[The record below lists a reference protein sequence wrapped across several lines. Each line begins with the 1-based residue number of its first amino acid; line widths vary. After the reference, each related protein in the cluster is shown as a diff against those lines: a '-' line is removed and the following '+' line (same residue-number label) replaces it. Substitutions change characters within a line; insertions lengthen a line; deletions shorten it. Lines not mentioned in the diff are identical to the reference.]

1 MRQKLRSRRPSH
13 STVVAYLALFVALG
27 GTTYAATGGN
37 FILGQSNSASSTTAL
52 SAGVTGPAFKVTNTS
67 TGAAASFNAAAG
79 RPALAVNNAAKVTKL
94 NADLLD
100 GKDSTAFLDACPS
113 PLTARLGQICAGSD
127 GGGRDWYAA
136 LRYCAESDLRLPSLS
151 EAYAMALNFT
161 VPGVGPTDTF
171 WTNDM
176 WDDHY
181 GSTGT
186 SITEYAHTMAAGG
199 SVGYDYLGG
208 LYKTVCVTDPTN
220 NF

>member
-1 MRQKLRSRRPSH
+1 MRQGIRSRLTFANVTS
-13 STVVAYLALFVALG
+13 VIALFVALG
-27 GTTYAATGGN
+27 GTTLAATGGN
-37 FILGQSNSASSTTAL
+37 FILGQSNSATSTTSL

-67 TGAAASFNAAAG
+67 TGAAASFYAAAG
-79 RPALAVNNAAKVTKL
+79 RPALAVNTAAKVNKL
-94 NADLLD
+94 NADQLD
-100 GKDSTAFLDACPS
+100 GMDSAAFLDGCPS
-113 PLTARLGQICAGSD
+113 PLTARVGQTCAGSD
-127 GGGRDWYAA
+127 GGARDWYTA
-136 LRYCAESDLRLPSLS
+136 LRYCATSDLRLPSLS

-161 VPGVGPTDTF
+161 VPGVGPSDKF

-208 LYKTVCVTDPTN
+208 AYKTVCVTDLTN